1 MYFTMLLYNIIEQ
14 SSFMPQKVPTWA
26 LHVARI
32 FTLAHGQH
40 AKMLHWRLYTMHRDT
55 ADPLEVPTAPIAK
68 SIGKNIAI
76 IAEPWLSIGLYTHYT
91 GAGNIW
97 KRTGTSFKL

>member
-76 IAEPWLSIGLYTHYT
+76 IA
-91 GAGNIW
+91 
-97 KRTGTSFKL
+97 